1 MLGVK
6 VIYRYFWQLDRNGYW
21 FDSSDGKLTLRNS
34 ENSPLFEVI
43 HDPHTH
49 ENILMTKENV
59 YYTYEINILCDAAG
73 HPSLCF
79 GSGTNGIDIFPT
91 NSITID
97 ENGNEIEPV
106 RWIIPPA

>member
-43 HDPHTH
+43 HDPQHSREH
-49 ENILMTKENV
+49 SYDKGECLLHIRN
-59 YYTYEINILCDAAG
+59 
-73 HPSLCF
+73 
-79 GSGTNGIDIFPT
+79 
-91 NSITID
+91 
-97 ENGNEIEPV
+97 
-106 RWIIPPA
+106 